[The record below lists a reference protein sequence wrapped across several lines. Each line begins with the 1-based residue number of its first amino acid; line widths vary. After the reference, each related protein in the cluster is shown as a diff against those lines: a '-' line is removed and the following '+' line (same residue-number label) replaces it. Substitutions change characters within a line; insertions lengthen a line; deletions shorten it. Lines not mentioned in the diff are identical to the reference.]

1 MLIKII
7 VIASIL
13 ALGVFMFS
21 SEINGLFP
29 NISSNVI
36 EPMKEDANNLGIK
49 TTKTVENSL
58 DSSVKVMDET
68 SDKISSQINSAKESS
83 KDLLSEKIS
92 QINPVKSI
100 DDIFKK
106 PTDELAT
113 QSTTP
118 TTQSTTPTTQSTNL
132 PNTDSSIESDYP
144 HVVYEKLDLFMIQQS
159 NGDVLLQ
166 YSDAT
171 GNTKSTNVV
180 IRTSEN
186 EIFSGT
192 FFTSNFKTVI
202 NDVSRT
208 SYYVDITVEHN
219 DYGTV
224 TSSIFNSADSIDSEI
239 TGEFYQP

>member
-1 MLIKII
+1 
-7 VIASIL
+7 
-13 ALGVFMFS
+13 MFS

-36 EPMKEDANNLGIK
+36 EPMKDDVNNLGIK

-58 DSSVKVMDET
+58 DSSVKVVDET

-83 KDLLSEKIS
+83 KDLLTEKIS

-106 PTDELAT
+106 STDELAA
-113 QSTTP
+113 QSITP
-118 TTQSTTPTTQSTNL
+118 APQPINPIL
-132 PNTDSSIESDYP
+132 DSPSIEFNYIP
-144 HVVYEKLDLFMIQQS
+144 HIVYEKLDLSMIQQS

-171 GNTKSTNVV
+171 GKTKSTNVV
-180 IRTSEN
+180 IRTDEK

-192 FFTSNFKTVI
+192 FFTSNFKTII

-208 SYYVDITVEHN
+208 SYYVDITVEHD

-224 TSSIFNSADSIDSEI
+224 TSSIFNSVDNIDSEI
-239 TGEFYQP
+239 AGEFYQP

>member
-21 SEINGLFP
+21 SEINGIFP

-36 EPMKEDANNLGIK
+36 EPMREDANNLGIK
-49 TTKTVENSL
+49 TTESIENGL
-58 DSSVKVMDET
+58 DSSAKIMDET
-68 SDKISSQINSAKESS
+68 SDKIGSQINSAKESS
-83 KDLLSEKIS
+83 KDLLTEKIS
-92 QINPVKSI
+92 QINPAKSI

-113 QSTTP
+113 QP
-118 TTQSTTPTTQSTNL
+118 TTSTQSTNP
-132 PNTDSSIESDYP
+132 PNTDSSIESNYP
-144 HVVYEKLDLFMIQQS
+144 HVVYEKLDLSMIQQS

-180 IRTSEN
+180 IRTSEK

-208 SYYVDITVEHN
+208 SYYVDITVEHK

-224 TSSIFNSADSIDSEI
+224 TSSIFNSVDSIDSEI

>member
-21 SEINGLFP
+21 SEINGIFP

-36 EPMKEDANNLGIK
+36 EPMREDANNLGIK
-49 TTKTVENSL
+49 TTESIENGL
-58 DSSVKVMDET
+58 DSSAKIMDET
-68 SDKISSQINSAKESS
+68 SDKIGSQINSAKESS
-83 KDLLSEKIS
+83 KDLLTEKIS
-92 QINPVKSI
+92 QINPAKSI

-113 QSTTP
+113 QP
-118 TTQSTTPTTQSTNL
+118 TTSTQSTNP
-132 PNTDSSIESDYP
+132 PNTDSSIESNYP
-144 HVVYEKLDLFMIQQS
+144 HVVYEKLDLSMIQQS

-180 IRTSEN
+180 IRTSEK

-208 SYYVDITVEHN
+208 SYYVDITVEHK

-224 TSSIFNSADSIDSEI
+224 TSSIFNSVDSIDSEI
-239 TGEFYQP
+239 TGEFDQP

>member
-1 MLIKII
+1 
-7 VIASIL
+7 
-13 ALGVFMFS
+13 MFS

-36 EPMKEDANNLGIK
+36 EPMREDANSLGIK

-68 SDKISSQINSAKESS
+68 SDKISRQINSAKESS

-106 PTDELAT
+106 PTDEFAT
-113 QSTTP
+113 QSITP
-118 TTQSTTPTTQSTNL
+118 TTQPINP
-132 PNTDSSIESDYP
+132 PNTDSNIESNYP
-144 HVVYEKLDLFMIQQS
+144 HVVYEKLDLSMIQQS

-180 IRTSEN
+180 IRTSEK

-208 SYYVDITVEHN
+208 SYYVDITV
-219 DYGTV
+219 
-224 TSSIFNSADSIDSEI
+224 
-239 TGEFYQP
+239 

>member
-1 MLIKII
+1 
-7 VIASIL
+7 
-13 ALGVFMFS
+13 MFS

-68 SDKISSQINSAKESS
+68 SDKISGQINNAKESS

-113 QSTTP
+113 QSTTTQP
-118 TTQSTTPTTQSTNL
+118 TNP
-132 PNTDSSIESDYP
+132 PNTDSSMETNYP
-144 HVVYEKLDLFMIQQS
+144 HVVYEKLDLSMIQQS

-171 GNTKSTNVV
+171 GNTKSINVV
-180 IRTSEN
+180 IRTSEK

-208 SYYVDITVEHN
+208 SYYVDITVEHK

-224 TSSIFNSADSIDSEI
+224 RSSIFNSGDSIDSTI
-239 TGEFYQP
+239 NGEFIQP

>member
-68 SDKISSQINSAKESS
+68 SDKISSQINNAKESS

-106 PTDELAT
+106 STDELAT
-113 QSTTP
+113 QSITP
-118 TTQSTTPTTQSTNL
+118 TQPIN
-132 PNTDSSIESDYP
+132 PIIDSPSIESNYP
-144 HVVYEKLDLFMIQQS
+144 HVVYEKLDLSMIQQS

-180 IRTSEN
+180 IRTSEK

-202 NDVSRT
+202 N
-208 SYYVDITVEHN
+208 
-219 DYGTV
+219 
-224 TSSIFNSADSIDSEI
+224 
-239 TGEFYQP
+239 

>member
-13 ALGVFMFS
+13 TLGVFMFS

-36 EPMKEDANNLGIK
+36 EPMKENANSLGIK
-49 TTKTVENSL
+49 TTKTVETSL

-68 SDKISSQINSAKESS
+68 SDKISRQINSAKESS

-106 PTDELAT
+106 PADEFAT
-113 QSTTP
+113 QSITP
-118 TTQSTTPTTQSTNL
+118 TTQPTNP
-132 PNTDSSIESDYP
+132 PNTDSSIESNYP
-144 HVVYEKLDLFMIQQS
+144 HVVYEKLDLSMIQQS

-180 IRTSEN
+180 IRTNEK

-208 SYYVDITVEHN
+208 SYYVDITVEHK

-224 TSSIFNSADSIDSEI
+224 TSSIFNSVDNIDSEI

>member
-21 SEINGLFP
+21 SEINGIFP

-36 EPMKEDANNLGIK
+36 EPMREDANNLGIK
-49 TTKTVENSL
+49 TTESIENGL
-58 DSSVKVMDET
+58 DSSAKIMDET
-68 SDKISSQINSAKESS
+68 SGKISGQINSAKESS
-83 KDLLSEKIS
+83 KDLLTEKIS
-92 QINPVKSI
+92 QINPAKSI

-113 QSTTP
+113 QSTNP
-118 TTQSTTPTTQSTNL
+118 
-132 PNTDSSIESDYP
+132 PNTDSSTESSYP
-144 HVVYEKLDLFMIQQS
+144 HVVYEKLDLSMIQQS

-180 IRTSEN
+180 IRTSEK

-208 SYYVDITVEHN
+208 SYYVDITVEHK

-224 TSSIFNSADSIDSEI
+224 TSSIFNSVDNIDSKI

>member
-1 MLIKII
+1 
-7 VIASIL
+7 
-13 ALGVFMFS
+13 MFS
-21 SEINGLFP
+21 SEINGIFP

-36 EPMKEDANNLGIK
+36 EPMREDANNLGIK
-49 TTKTVENSL
+49 TTESIENGL
-58 DSSVKVMDET
+58 DSSAKIMDEA
-68 SDKISSQINSAKESS
+68 SDKIGSQINSAKESS
-83 KDLLSEKIS
+83 KDLLTEKIS
-92 QINPVKSI
+92 QINPAKSI

-113 QSTTP
+113 QSITP
-118 TTQSTTPTTQSTNL
+118 TTQPTNP
-132 PNTDSSIESDYP
+132 PNTDSSIESNYP
-144 HVVYEKLDLFMIQQS
+144 HVVYEKLDLSMIQQS

-180 IRTSEN
+180 IRTSEK

-208 SYYVDITVEHN
+208 SYYVDITVEHK

-224 TSSIFNSADSIDSEI
+224 TSSIFNSVDSIDSEI

>member
-13 ALGVFMFS
+13 ILGVFMFS

-36 EPMKEDANNLGIK
+36 EPMKENANSLGIK
-49 TTKTVENSL
+49 TTKTVETSL

-68 SDKISSQINSAKESS
+68 SDKISRQINSAKESS

-106 PTDELAT
+106 PADEFAT
-113 QSTTP
+113 QSITP
-118 TTQSTTPTTQSTNL
+118 TTQPTNP
-132 PNTDSSIESDYP
+132 PNTDSSIESNYP
-144 HVVYEKLDLFMIQQS
+144 HVVYEKLDLSMIQQS

-180 IRTSEN
+180 IRTNEK

-208 SYYVDITVEHN
+208 SYYVDITVEHK

-224 TSSIFNSADSIDSEI
+224 TSSIFNSVDNIDSEI

>member
-49 TTKTVENSL
+49 TTKSVENSL
-58 DSSVKVMDET
+58 DSSIKVVDET

-83 KDLLSEKIS
+83 KDLLTEKIS

-118 TTQSTTPTTQSTNL
+118 TTQSTNL
-132 PNTDSSIESDYP
+132 PNTDSNTDSSIESDYP

-180 IRTSEN
+180 IRTSEK

-208 SYYVDITVEHN
+208 SYYVDITVEHK

>member
-1 MLIKII
+1 
-7 VIASIL
+7 
-13 ALGVFMFS
+13 MFS
-21 SEINGLFP
+21 SEINGIFP

-36 EPMKEDANNLGIK
+36 EPMREDANNLGIK
-49 TTKTVENSL
+49 TTESIENGL
-58 DSSVKVMDET
+58 DSSAKIMDET
-68 SDKISSQINSAKESS
+68 SGKISGQINSAKESS
-83 KDLLSEKIS
+83 KDLLTEKIS
-92 QINPVKSI
+92 QINPAKSI

-113 QSTTP
+113 QSTP
-118 TTQSTTPTTQSTNL
+118 TTQPTNP
-132 PNTDSSIESDYP
+132 PNTDSSIESNYP
-144 HVVYEKLDLFMIQQS
+144 HVVYEKLDLSMIQQS

-180 IRTSEN
+180 IRTSEK

-208 SYYVDITVEHN
+208 SYYVDITVEHK

-224 TSSIFNSADSIDSEI
+224 TSSIFNSIDNIDSEI

>member
-1 MLIKII
+1 
-7 VIASIL
+7 
-13 ALGVFMFS
+13 MFS

-49 TTKTVENSL
+49 TTKTVENGL

-68 SDKISSQINSAKESS
+68 SDKISSHINSAKESS

-113 QSTTP
+113 QSTT
-118 TTQSTTPTTQSTNL
+118 STTEPINY
-132 PNTDSSIESDYP
+132 PNTDSNIEANYP

-166 YSDAT
+166 YSDVT

-180 IRTSEN
+180 IRTSEK

-208 SYYVDITVEHN
+208 SYYVDITVEHK

-224 TSSIFNSADSIDSEI
+224 TSSIFNSVDNIDSEI

>member
-1 MLIKII
+1 
-7 VIASIL
+7 
-13 ALGVFMFS
+13 MFS

-49 TTKTVENSL
+49 TTESIENGL
-58 DSSVKVMDET
+58 DSSVKVVDET
-68 SDKISSQINSAKESS
+68 SDKIGSQINNAKESS

-92 QINPVKSI
+92 QINPAKSI

-113 QSTTP
+113 QSTP
-118 TTQSTTPTTQSTNL
+118 TTQPTTPTD
-132 PNTDSSIESDYP
+132 TDSSVESNYP
-144 HVVYEKLDLFMIQQS
+144 HVVYEKLDLSMIQQS

-180 IRTSEN
+180 IRTSEK

-208 SYYVDITVEHN
+208 AYYVDITVDHK

-224 TSSIFNSADSIDSEI
+224 TSSIFNSIDSIDSEI

>member
-49 TTKTVENSL
+49 TTKTVENGL
-58 DSSVKVMDET
+58 DSSVKIMDET

-118 TTQSTTPTTQSTNL
+118 TTQPTNP
-132 PNTDSSIESDYP
+132 PNTDSSVESDYP

-166 YSDAT
+166 YSDVT

-180 IRTSEN
+180 IRTSEK

-208 SYYVDITVEHN
+208 SYYVDITVEHK

-224 TSSIFNSADSIDSEI
+224 TSSIFNSVDNIDSEI

>member
-7 VIASIL
+7 VVASIL

-21 SEINGLFP
+21 SEINGIFP

-36 EPMKEDANNLGIK
+36 EPMREDANNLGIK
-49 TTKTVENSL
+49 TTESIENGL
-58 DSSVKVMDET
+58 DSSAKIMDET
-68 SDKISSQINSAKESS
+68 SGKISGQINSAKESS
-83 KDLLSEKIS
+83 KDLLTEKIS
-92 QINPVKSI
+92 QINPAKSI

-118 TTQSTTPTTQSTNL
+118 TTQPTTTQSTNP
-132 PNTDSSIESDYP
+132 PNTDSSIESSYP
-144 HVVYEKLDLFMIQQS
+144 HVVYEKLDLSMIQQS

-180 IRTSEN
+180 IRTSEK

-208 SYYVDITVEHN
+208 SYYVDITVEHK

-224 TSSIFNSADSIDSEI
+224 TSSIFNSIDNIDSEI

>member
-1 MLIKII
+1 
-7 VIASIL
+7 
-13 ALGVFMFS
+13 MFS
-21 SEINGLFP
+21 SEINGIFP

-36 EPMKEDANNLGIK
+36 EPMREDANNLGIK
-49 TTKTVENSL
+49 TTESIENGL
-58 DSSVKVMDET
+58 DSSAKIMDEA
-68 SDKISSQINSAKESS
+68 SDKIGSQINSAKESS
-83 KDLLSEKIS
+83 KDLLTEKIS
-92 QINPVKSI
+92 QINPAKSI

-106 PTDELAT
+106 PTDELST
-113 QSTTP
+113 QSTP
-118 TTQSTTPTTQSTNL
+118 TTQPTNP
-132 PNTDSSIESDYP
+132 PNTDSSTESSYP
-144 HVVYEKLDLFMIQQS
+144 HVVYEKLDLSMIQQS

-180 IRTSEN
+180 IRTSEK

-208 SYYVDITVEHN
+208 SYYVDITVEHK

-224 TSSIFNSADSIDSEI
+224 TSSIFNSIDNIDSEI

>member
-29 NISSNVI
+29 NISSSVI

-68 SDKISSQINSAKESS
+68 SDKISSQINNAKESS

-118 TTQSTTPTTQSTNL
+118 TTQLTDP
-132 PNTDSSIESDYP
+132 PNTDSNIESNYIP
-144 HVVYEKLDLFMIQQS
+144 ISSFKMNPTCFDL
-159 NGDVLLQ
+159 VCW
-166 YSDAT
+166 
-171 GNTKSTNVV
+171 
-180 IRTSEN
+180 
-186 EIFSGT
+186 
-192 FFTSNFKTVI
+192 
-202 NDVSRT
+202 
-208 SYYVDITVEHN
+208 
-219 DYGTV
+219 
-224 TSSIFNSADSIDSEI
+224 
-239 TGEFYQP
+239 

>member
-7 VIASIL
+7 VIAFIL
-13 ALGVFMFS
+13 AIGVFVFS
-21 SEINGLFP
+21 SEINGVFP
-29 NISSNVI
+29 NISSNII
-36 EPMKEDANNLGIK
+36 EPMKEDANNLG
-49 TTKTVENSL
+49 TKTKESIENGL
-58 DSSVKVMDET
+58 DSSVKIADET
-68 SDKISSQINSAKESS
+68 SDKISNQINSAKESS
-83 KDLLSEKIS
+83 KDIVTEKIS
-92 QINPVKSI
+92 QINPAKSI

-106 PTDELAT
+106 PTDELT
-113 QSTTP
+113 NQTTTP
-118 TTQSTTPTTQSTNL
+118 TIQPTNPSDI
-132 PNTDSSIESDYP
+132 DSSVESSYP
-144 HVVYEKLDLFMIQQS
+144 HVVYEKLDLSMIQQS

-171 GNTKSTNVV
+171 GNTKSINVV
-180 IRTSEN
+180 IKTSEK

-208 SYYVDITVEHN
+208 SYYVDITVEHK

-224 TSSIFNSADSIDSEI
+224 ISSIFNSVDSIDSEI

>member
-1 MLIKII
+1 
-7 VIASIL
+7 
-13 ALGVFMFS
+13 MFS

-49 TTKTVENSL
+49 TTKSVENSL
-58 DSSVKVMDET
+58 DSSIKVVDET

-83 KDLLSEKIS
+83 KDLLTEKIS

-106 PTDELAT
+106 PTDELA
-113 QSTTP
+113 
-118 TTQSTTPTTQSTNL
+118 TQSTTPTTQSTNL

-180 IRTSEN
+180 IRTSEK

-208 SYYVDITVEHN
+208 SYYVDITVEHK

-224 TSSIFNSADSIDSEI
+224 TSSIFNSVDNIDSEI

>member
-36 EPMKEDANNLGIK
+36 EPMREDANNLGIK
-49 TTKTVENSL
+49 TTESIENGL
-58 DSSVKVMDET
+58 DSSVKIVDET
-68 SDKISSQINSAKESS
+68 SDKIGSQINSAKESS
-83 KDLLSEKIS
+83 KDLLTEKIA
-92 QINPVKSI
+92 QINPAKSI

-106 PTDELAT
+106 PADELAT
-113 QSTTP
+113 QP
-118 TTQSTTPTTQSTNL
+118 ITPTTQSTNP
-132 PNTDSSIESDYP
+132 PNTDSSIESNYP
-144 HVVYEKLDLFMIQQS
+144 HVVYEKLDLSMIQQS

-180 IRTSEN
+180 IRTSEK

-208 SYYVDITVEHN
+208 SYYVDITVEHK

-224 TSSIFNSADSIDSEI
+224 TSSIFNSVDSIDSEI

>member
-1 MLIKII
+1 MFIKII

-49 TTKTVENSL
+49 TTESIENGL
-58 DSSVKVMDET
+58 DSSVKVVDET
-68 SDKISSQINSAKESS
+68 SDKIGSQINSAKESS

-92 QINPVKSI
+92 QINPAKSI

-106 PTDELAT
+106 PIDELAT
-113 QSTTP
+113 QSTIP
-118 TTQSTTPTTQSTNL
+118 TTQPTNP
-132 PNTDSSIESDYP
+132 PNTDSNIETNYP
-144 HVVYEKLDLFMIQQS
+144 HVVYEKLDLSMIQQS

-180 IRTSEN
+180 IRTSEK

-208 SYYVDITVEHN
+208 SYYVDITVDHK

-224 TSSIFNSADSIDSEI
+224 TSSIFNSVDSIDSEI

>member
-13 ALGVFMFS
+13 TLGVFMFS

-36 EPMKEDANNLGIK
+36 EPMKENANSLGIK
-49 TTKTVENSL
+49 TTKTVETSL

-68 SDKISSQINSAKESS
+68 SDKISRQINSAKESS

-106 PTDELAT
+106 PADEFTT
-113 QSTTP
+113 QSITP
-118 TTQSTTPTTQSTNL
+118 TTQPTNP
-132 PNTDSSIESDYP
+132 PNTDSSIESNYP
-144 HVVYEKLDLFMIQQS
+144 HVVYEKLDLSMIQQS

-180 IRTSEN
+180 IRTNEK

-208 SYYVDITVEHN
+208 SYYVDITVEHK

-224 TSSIFNSADSIDSEI
+224 TSSIFNSVDNIDSEI

>member
-36 EPMKEDANNLGIK
+36 EPMKEDANNLGVK
-49 TTKTVENSL
+49 TTESIENGL
-58 DSSVKVMDET
+58 DSSVKVVDET
-68 SDKISSQINSAKESS
+68 SDKIGSQINSAKESS

-92 QINPVKSI
+92 QINPAKSI

-106 PTDELAT
+106 PTDEL
-113 QSTTP
+113 
-118 TTQSTTPTTQSTNL
+118 TTQPTIPTTQSTNP
-132 PNTDSSIESDYP
+132 PNTDSSIESNYP
-144 HVVYEKLDLFMIQQS
+144 HVVYEKLDLSMIQQS

-180 IRTSEN
+180 IRTSEK

-208 SYYVDITVEHN
+208 SYYVDITVEHK

-224 TSSIFNSADSIDSEI
+224 TSSIFNSVDSIDSEI

>member
-13 ALGVFMFS
+13 TLGVFMFS

-36 EPMKEDANNLGIK
+36 EPMKENANSLGIK

-106 PTDELAT
+106 PTDEFAT
-113 QSTTP
+113 QSITP
-118 TTQSTTPTTQSTNL
+118 TTQPTNP
-132 PNTDSSIESDYP
+132 PNTDSSMESNYP
-144 HVVYEKLDLFMIQQS
+144 HVVYEKLDLSMIQQS

-180 IRTSEN
+180 IRTNEK

-208 SYYVDITVEHN
+208 SYYVDITVEHK

-224 TSSIFNSADSIDSEI
+224 TSSIFNSVDNIDSEI

>member
-1 MLIKII
+1 
-7 VIASIL
+7 
-13 ALGVFMFS
+13 MFS
-21 SEINGLFP
+21 SEINGIFP

-36 EPMKEDANNLGIK
+36 EPMREDANNLGIK
-49 TTKTVENSL
+49 TTESIENGL
-58 DSSVKVMDET
+58 DSSVKIVDET
-68 SDKISSQINSAKESS
+68 SDKIGSQINIAKESS
-83 KDLLSEKIS
+83 KDLLTEKIS
-92 QINPVKSI
+92 QINPAKSI

-113 QSTTP
+113 QSI
-118 TTQSTTPTTQSTNL
+118 TPTTQSTNP
-132 PNTDSSIESDYP
+132 PNTDSSVESNYP
-144 HVVYEKLDLFMIQQS
+144 HVVYEKLDLSMIQQS

-180 IRTSEN
+180 IRTSEK

-208 SYYVDITVEHN
+208 SYYVDITVEHK

-224 TSSIFNSADSIDSEI
+224 TSSIFNSVDSIDSEI

>member
-13 ALGVFMFS
+13 ALGVFMLS
-21 SEINGLFP
+21 SEINGVFP

-36 EPMKEDANNLGIK
+36 EPMREDANNLGIK
-49 TTKTVENSL
+49 TTESIENGL
-58 DSSVKVMDET
+58 DSSAKIMDEA
-68 SDKISSQINSAKESS
+68 SDKIGSQINSAKESS
-83 KDLLSEKIS
+83 KDLLTEKIS
-92 QINPVKSI
+92 QINPAKSI

-113 QSTTP
+113 QSTP
-118 TTQSTTPTTQSTNL
+118 TTQPTTSTQSTNP
-132 PNTDSSIESDYP
+132 PNTDSSIESSYP
-144 HVVYEKLDLFMIQQS
+144 HVVYEKLDLSMIQQS

-180 IRTSEN
+180 IRTSEK

-208 SYYVDITVEHN
+208 SYYVDITVEHK

-224 TSSIFNSADSIDSEI
+224 TSSIFNSVDSIDSEI

>member
-21 SEINGLFP
+21 SEINGIFP

-36 EPMKEDANNLGIK
+36 EPMKDDANNLGIK
-49 TTKTVENSL
+49 TTESIENGL
-58 DSSVKVMDET
+58 DSSAKIMDEA
-68 SDKISSQINSAKESS
+68 SDKIGSQINSAKESS
-83 KDLLSEKIS
+83 KDLLTEKIS
-92 QINPVKSI
+92 QINPAKSI

-118 TTQSTTPTTQSTNL
+118 TTQPTTSTQSTNP
-132 PNTDSSIESDYP
+132 PNTDSSIESRYP
-144 HVVYEKLDLFMIQQS
+144 HVVYEKLDLSMIQQS

-180 IRTSEN
+180 IRTSEK

-208 SYYVDITVEHN
+208 SYYVDITVEHK

-224 TSSIFNSADSIDSEI
+224 TSSIFNSVDSIDSEI

>member
-21 SEINGLFP
+21 SEINGIFP

-49 TTKTVENSL
+49 TTKSVENSI
-58 DSSVKVMDET
+58 DSSVKVVDET

-118 TTQSTTPTTQSTNL
+118 IAQPTNP
-132 PNTDSSIESDYP
+132 PNTDSNIESDYP

-171 GNTKSTNVV
+171 GNTKSTNVI
-180 IRTSEN
+180 IRTSEK
-186 EIFSGT
+186 ELFSGT

-208 SYYVDITVEHN
+208 SYYVDITVEHK

-224 TSSIFNSADSIDSEI
+224 TSSIFNSVDSIDSEI

>member
-1 MLIKII
+1 ML
-7 VIASIL
+7 
-13 ALGVFMFS
+13 S
-21 SEINGLFP
+21 SEINGVFP

-36 EPMKEDANNLGIK
+36 EPMREDANNLGIK
-49 TTKTVENSL
+49 TTESIENGL
-58 DSSVKVMDET
+58 DSSAKIMDEA
-68 SDKISSQINSAKESS
+68 SDKIGSQINSAKESS
-83 KDLLSEKIS
+83 KDLLTEKIS
-92 QINPVKSI
+92 QINPAKSI

-118 TTQSTTPTTQSTNL
+118 TTQPTTSTQSTNP
-132 PNTDSSIESDYP
+132 PNTDSSIESSYP
-144 HVVYEKLDLFMIQQS
+144 HVVYEKLDLSMIQQS

-180 IRTSEN
+180 IRTSEK

-208 SYYVDITVEHN
+208 SYYVDITVEHK

-224 TSSIFNSADSIDSEI
+224 TSSIFNSVDSIDSEI

>member
-1 MLIKII
+1 
-7 VIASIL
+7 
-13 ALGVFMFS
+13 
-21 SEINGLFP
+21 
-29 NISSNVI
+29 
-36 EPMKEDANNLGIK
+36 
-49 TTKTVENSL
+49 
-58 DSSVKVMDET
+58 
-68 SDKISSQINSAKESS
+68 KESS
-83 KDLLSEKIS
+83 KDLLSDKIS

-106 PTDELAT
+106 PTDELVT

-118 TTQSTTPTTQSTNL
+118 TTQPTNP

-171 GNTKSTNVV
+171 GNTNSTNVV
-180 IRTSEN
+180 IRTSEK

-208 SYYVDITVEHN
+208 SYYVDITVEHK

>member
-1 MLIKII
+1 
-7 VIASIL
+7 
-13 ALGVFMFS
+13 
-21 SEINGLFP
+21 
-29 NISSNVI
+29 
-36 EPMKEDANNLGIK
+36 MKEDANNLGIK
-49 TTKTVENSL
+49 TTESIENGL
-58 DSSVKVMDET
+58 DSSVKVVDET
-68 SDKISSQINSAKESS
+68 SDKISIQINSAKETS

-92 QINPVKSI
+92 QINPAKSI

-106 PTDELAT
+106 PIDELAT
-113 QSTTP
+113 QSTS
-118 TTQSTTPTTQSTNL
+118 TTQPTNP
-132 PNTDSSIESDYP
+132 PNTDSSVESNYP
-144 HVVYEKLDLFMIQQS
+144 HVVYEKLDLSMIQQS

-171 GNTKSTNVV
+171 GNTKSTNVI
-180 IRTSEN
+180 IRTSEK

-208 SYYVDITVEHN
+208 SYYVDITVDHK

-224 TSSIFNSADSIDSEI
+224 TSSIFNSVDSIDSEI

>member
-1 MLIKII
+1 
-7 VIASIL
+7 
-13 ALGVFMFS
+13 MFS

-29 NISSNVI
+29 NISSNII
-36 EPMKEDANNLGIK
+36 EPMKEDANDFGIK

-58 DSSVKVMDET
+58 DSSVKVVDET

-118 TTQSTTPTTQSTNL
+118 ITQPTNP
-132 PNTDSSIESDYP
+132 PNTDSNIESNYIP
-144 HVVYEKLDLFMIQQS
+144 HIVYEKLDLSMIQQS

-180 IRTSEN
+180 IRTSEK

-202 NDVSRT
+202 NDISRT

-224 TSSIFNSADSIDSEI
+224 TSSIFNSVDNIDSEI

>member
-1 MLIKII
+1 
-7 VIASIL
+7 
-13 ALGVFMFS
+13 MFS

-68 SDKISSQINSAKESS
+68 SDKINNQINSAKESS
-83 KDLLSEKIS
+83 KEILSEKIS
-92 QINPVKSI
+92 QINPFKSI
-100 DDIFKK
+100 DDVFKK
-106 PTDELAT
+106 STDELAT
-113 QSTTP
+113 QSIIP
-118 TTQSTTPTTQSTNL
+118 VTQPAN
-132 PNTDSSIESDYP
+132 PIIDSPSIEFSYIP
-144 HVVYEKLDLFMIQQS
+144 HVVYEKLDLSMIQQS

-171 GNTKSTNVV
+171 GKTKSTSVI
-180 IRTSEN
+180 IRTDEK

-192 FFTSNFKTVI
+192 FFTSNFKTMI

-208 SYYVDITVEHN
+208 SYYVDITVEHD
-219 DYGTV
+219 DYGII
-224 TSSIFNSADSIDSEI
+224 TSSIFNSMDNIDSEI
-239 TGEFYQP
+239 AGEFYQP

>member
-21 SEINGLFP
+21 SEINGIFP

-36 EPMKEDANNLGIK
+36 EPMREDANNLGIK
-49 TTKTVENSL
+49 TTESIENGL
-58 DSSVKVMDET
+58 DSSAKIMDET
-68 SDKISSQINSAKESS
+68 SDKIGSQINSAKESS
-83 KDLLSEKIS
+83 KDLLTEKIS
-92 QINPVKSI
+92 QINPAKSI

-106 PTDELAT
+106 PTDELST
-113 QSTTP
+113 QSTP
-118 TTQSTTPTTQSTNL
+118 TTQPTNP
-132 PNTDSSIESDYP
+132 PNTDSSTESSYP
-144 HVVYEKLDLFMIQQS
+144 HVVYEKLDLSMIQQS

-180 IRTSEN
+180 IRTSEK

-208 SYYVDITVEHN
+208 SYYVDITVEHK

-224 TSSIFNSADSIDSEI
+224 TSSIFNSVDSIDSEI